1 MSKCVIPSAVG
12 RPAGGFEL
20 AVASAECVEVG
31 LVLASPWVLRW
42 VQPWVSPGVSP
53 WVLPLVELMG
63 QLLALM
69 LPELLLWVLV
79 LALPSKSVLALGWL
93 LPWVLLLVPTPSQ
106 SRSCSCTHTPPET

>member
-1 MSKCVIPSAVG
+1 MEIRAKPLRRQMSKCVIPYAVG

-31 LVLASPWVLRW
+31 LVLASPWVLHW
-42 VQPWVSPGVSP
+42 VQPWVSPGVLP

-69 LPELLLWVLV
+69 LPLLLLWVLALV
-79 LALPSKSVLALGWL
+79 LASKSVLVLG
-93 LPWVLLLVPTPSQ
+93 
-106 SRSCSCTHTPPET
+106 